1 MTLTL
6 LLDLDDTLLAND
18 MDAFVPGYLG
28 AFAREVT
35 AYIDPE
41 RFVELLLAG
50 TKKMIENRRPDCTL
64 KDVFDETF
72 FPALGMDSA
81 VFQDIADR
89 FYAQVFPTLKDLTK
103 PIPDAIELVDKALER
118 GYRTAVATNP
128 LFPLTAIQQR
138 LDWAKLPVDKHPF
151 ELISSYETFHFAK
164 PDATYFAEVM
174 ARLGWPD
181 DPVLVVGNDL
191 ELDIKPAQQAGL
203 PTFWVTADNYEAAR
217 DRDNFSA
224 RGRISDVLPWL
235 DKTPDDYMRSNYSS
249 LSAMLAILRSTP
261 AVLDS
266 LCGDLPANIG
276 QSRPDINQWCLTEI
290 LCHLRDVD
298 LEVNLRRLDKV
309 LQETDPFLPG
319 VDSDP
324 WADEREYILQDGGLA
339 LECYTSARIKLLDML
354 ENLDPE
360 DWQRPA
366 RHAIIG
372 PTDMAEL
379 VSIIAAH
386 DRLHIQQVHK
396 VLGNY
401 SA

>member
-1 MTLTL
+1 
-6 LLDLDDTLLAND
+6 
-18 MDAFVPGYLG
+18 
-28 AFAREVT
+28 
-35 AYIDPE
+35 
-41 RFVELLLAG
+41 
-50 TKKMIENRRPDCTL
+50 
-64 KDVFDETF
+64 
-72 FPALGMDSA
+72 
-81 VFQDIADR
+81 
-89 FYAQVFPTLKDLTK
+89 
-103 PIPDAIELVDKALER
+103 
-118 GYRTAVATNP
+118 
-128 LFPLTAIQQR
+128 
-138 LDWAKLPVDKHPF
+138 
-151 ELISSYETFHFAK
+151 
-164 PDATYFAEVM
+164 
-174 ARLGWPD
+174 
-181 DPVLVVGNDL
+181 
-191 ELDIKPAQQAGL
+191 
-203 PTFWVTADNYEAAR
+203 
-217 DRDNFSA
+217 
-224 RGRISDVLPWL
+224 
-235 DKTPDDYMRSNYSS
+235 MRSNYSS